1 MVPNE
6 VLKAKKERLLLSLS
20 STIVL
25 SCSLSLIS
33 FARSANLTGCTVM
46 QITQNNSKIRNISS
60 SNLWNILILNDFSS
74 KFVSNFMNF
83 MNFLHNFGVFVTVC
97 GYRRRTL
104 TQLICPPLIHANEHT
119 LTLNTDQLVSNH

>member
-46 QITQNNSKIRNISS
+46 QITQNSSKIRNISS
-60 SNLWNILILNDFSS
+60 SNLWNLLILNDFSS
-74 KFVSNFMNF
+74 RFISNFMNSL
-83 MNFLHNFGVFVTVC
+83 NNFGNFVTEC